1 MKLKIQNEEFTK
13 IKKILKNIN
22 FNLSDMKLFFPLEHM
37 IVETNEYG
45 ITKSQYKNE
54 THYGSTL
61 ISGLSLN
68 NKEDHESDEYI
79 CLSYCSTVDLYSFNL
94 GEYLNLTD
102 QPNLTKED
110 IYFISQYEVA
120 IGKTSNI
127 YYSTTAL
134 KDFSKK

>member
-1 MKLKIQNEEFTK
+1 MKLKIQNEEFAK

-37 IVETNEYG
+37 LVETNEYG

-68 NKEDHESDEYI
+68 NKEDSM
-79 CLSYCSTVDLYSFNL
+79 
-94 GEYLNLTD
+94 
-102 QPNLTKED
+102 
-110 IYFISQYEVA
+110 A
-120 IGKTSNI
+120 
-127 YYSTTAL
+127 
-134 KDFSKK
+134 